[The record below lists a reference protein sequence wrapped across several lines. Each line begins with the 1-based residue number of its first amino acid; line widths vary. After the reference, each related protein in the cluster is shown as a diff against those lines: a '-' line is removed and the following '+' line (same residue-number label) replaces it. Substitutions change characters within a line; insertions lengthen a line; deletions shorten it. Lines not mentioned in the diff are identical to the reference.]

1 MNNPITVSAEIYA
14 EIDTVWQAY
23 NDPTHIKKWNAA
35 SDAWYCSHSESVFRE
50 WWGFTHTMASKDGS
64 MQFDLEWTYTKIVE
78 NELVAYHLND
88 ERKVEV
94 VFKDDGS
101 ITEMSISF
109 EPERENDNKVQQQW
123 WNAIL
128 NNFAQYAESL

>member
-50 WWGFTHTMASKDGS
+50 
-64 MQFDLEWTYTKIVE
+64 
-78 NELVAYHLND
+78 
-88 ERKVEV
+88 
-94 VFKDDGS
+94 
-101 ITEMSISF
+101 
-109 EPERENDNKVQQQW
+109 
-123 WNAIL
+123 
-128 NNFAQYAESL
+128 